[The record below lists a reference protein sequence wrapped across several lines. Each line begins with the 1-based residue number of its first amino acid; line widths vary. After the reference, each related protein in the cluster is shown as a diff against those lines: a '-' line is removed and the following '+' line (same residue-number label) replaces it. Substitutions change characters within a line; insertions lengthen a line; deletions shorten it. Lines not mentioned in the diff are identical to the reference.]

1 MKTMILL
8 FSILCFTSSCKKEPM
23 KQEPIVENSNHQS
36 EVVWSFDMKVSGGL
50 ATLNYIYKDVIIQG
64 HGVGS
69 QQMKIWAFSLDSG
82 NVIWE
87 SEVLPCRAPHNLEEV
102 YFYNGKMLVLSSDK
116 IIIINL
122 DNGSSL
128 KFVKLPSDIT
138 AGFRFR
144 DDKMYISMNDDQDD
158 YSRIVTF
165 DINTGSIEEVMRI
178 ERKYLDNYRPVLT
191 PPGFWKHP
199 SGDEI
204 ILMGN
209 RSSGGSLNQAKYDR
223 YDYMAY
229 NVTADSMLW
238 FKKGVLGKR
247 GSISSPLVMGDRVV
261 FYVEREVV
269 CLNALTGELEWE
281 HLRHSSDNFSAYKT
295 ANITAWNH
303 IVIAKPDSWHMY
315 GIDNQTGKEV
325 WSNAQT
331 TTMPYAV
338 RVVNDKIWMAS
349 GGVCCYDART
359 GRTLID
365 AWRYK
370 NQGSYISPIAV
381 DEKTGYIYT
390 VASGVVMCID
400 ANKLTNMGN

>member
-23 KQEPIVENSNHQS
+23 KQEPIVENSNNQS
-36 EVVWSFDMKVSGGL
+36 EVVWTFDTEVRGGL
-50 ATLNYIYKDVIIQG
+50 ASLNYIYKNMIIQG
-64 HGVGS
+64 HEYGN
-69 QQMKIWAFSLDSG
+69 QQMKVWAFSLDSG
-82 NVIWE
+82 NIIWE
-87 SEVLPCRAPHNLEEV
+87 SEALDISYPFNSHSATLITNKLIFLRRAQ
-102 YFYNGKMLVLSSDK
+102 
-116 IIIINL
+116 IIILNA
-122 DNGSSL
+122 DNGSIIWD
-128 KFVKLPSDIT
+128 VTLPSQFT
-138 AGFRFR
+138 SYFRYYN
-144 DDKMYISMNDDQDD
+144 DKMYIGMNDDQDD

-238 FKKGVLGKR
+238 FKKGVQGKR
-247 GSISSPLVMGDRVV
+247 GSISSPLVMGDRAV

-331 TTMPYAV
+331 TTMPNKV

-400 ANKLTNMGN
+400 GNKLTNMGN